1 MSVPNNEMQEMSELY
16 DEHMSSS
23 LYNQEDQLIT
33 ENVMSQMQQDIQI
46 SGKNL
51 KLTFMQKIAQRM
63 ASNQFLNKLPF
74 VKKFKENQLKMLPQS
89 KINLH
94 YEKSIEYSMPRC
106 NSFIA
111 QLQQQTYTTEEIIKN
126 DAKSKEKTT
135 IERQAVQST
144 EIQDQNLII

>member
-1 MSVPNNEMQEMSELY
+1 M
-16 DEHMSSS
+16 
-23 LYNQEDQLIT
+23 
-33 ENVMSQMQQDIQI
+33 
-46 SGKNL
+46 
-51 KLTFMQKIAQRM
+51 
-63 ASNQFLNKLPF
+63 
-74 VKKFKENQLKMLPQS
+74 KKFKENQLKMLPQS

-135 IERQAVQST
+135 IERQAVQSP
-144 EIQDQNLII
+144 EMQDQNLII